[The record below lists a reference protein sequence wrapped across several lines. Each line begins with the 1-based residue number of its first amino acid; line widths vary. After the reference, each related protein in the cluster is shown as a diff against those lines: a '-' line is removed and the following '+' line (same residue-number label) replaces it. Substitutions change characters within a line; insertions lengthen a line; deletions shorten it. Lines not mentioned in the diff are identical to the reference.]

1 MSSSIKLK
9 NANGKTI
16 SITNSNAN
24 QTDKEVI
31 YLNTVDELANIDKGN

>member
-9 NANGKTI
+9 NANGKTV
-16 SITNSNAN
+16 SVTNSNAN

-31 YLNTVDELANIDKGN
+31 CLNTVNALSNINKGN

>member
-9 NANGKTI
+9 NATGKTV
-16 SITNSNAN
+16 SVANSNVN

-31 YLNTVDELANIDKGN
+31 YLNTVDELSNINKGN